1 MMEKLLKLLESL
13 KPGVD
18 FKNSKNMIEEGLIDS
33 FDMIN
38 IIANINEEFGIDFS
52 VAEIV
57 PENFETVETLYKTI
71 ERIKNS

>member
-1 MMEKLLKLLESL
+1 MEKLLELLENI

-38 IIANINEEFGIDFS
+38 IIANINIEFDIDFS

-57 PENFETVETLYKTI
+57 PENFATVETLYETI

>member
-1 MMEKLLKLLESL
+1 MEKLLELLETL

-38 IIANINEEFGIDFS
+38 IIANINIEFGIDFS

-57 PENFETVETLYKTI
+57 PENFATVETLYETI

>member
-1 MMEKLLKLLESL
+1 MEKLLNLLEKL

-18 FKNSKNMIEEGLIDS
+18 FKNSKNMLEEGLIDS

-38 IIANINEEFGIDFS
+38 IIANINEEFAIDFS

-57 PENFETVETLYKTI
+57 PENFTTVETLYQTI

>member
-1 MMEKLLKLLESL
+1 MEKLLELLESL

-18 FKNSKNMIEEGLIDS
+18 FKNSKNMVEEGLIDS

-38 IIANINEEFGIDFS
+38 IVANINMKFDIDFPVS
-52 VAEIV
+52 EIV
-57 PENFETVETLYKTI
+57 PENFTTVEVLFKTI